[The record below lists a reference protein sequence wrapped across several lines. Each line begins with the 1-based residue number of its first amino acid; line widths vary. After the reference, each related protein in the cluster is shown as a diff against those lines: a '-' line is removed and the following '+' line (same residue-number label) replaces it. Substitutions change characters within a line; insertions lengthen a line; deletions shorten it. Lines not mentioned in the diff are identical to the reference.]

1 MGVDCDVRHL
11 QLCSVS
17 DDRSIRVWQ
26 ITTPVDDDVDTTA
39 QEKDRLSVEW
49 WRMASFEP
57 VHVLFGHG
65 ARIWDVRILEDGYVS
80 IGEVSVIIKG
90 AMEWGRGHVIVN
102 EVLWRRRSCWFESVS
117 FSPVLYFCCRMQCVV
132 FGTHRGR

>member
-26 ITTPVDDDVDTTA
+26 ITTPVDDDVDATA
-39 QEKDRLSVEW
+39 QKKDRLSVEW
-49 WRMASFEP
+49 WRMARFEP

-65 ARIWDVRILEDGYVS
+65 ARIWDARILADGYVS
-80 IGEVSVIIKG
+80 IGEVSVIIIKG
-90 AMEWGRGHVIVN
+90 GRA
-102 EVLWRRRSCWFESVS
+102 
-117 FSPVLYFCCRMQCVV
+117 
-132 FGTHRGR
+132 